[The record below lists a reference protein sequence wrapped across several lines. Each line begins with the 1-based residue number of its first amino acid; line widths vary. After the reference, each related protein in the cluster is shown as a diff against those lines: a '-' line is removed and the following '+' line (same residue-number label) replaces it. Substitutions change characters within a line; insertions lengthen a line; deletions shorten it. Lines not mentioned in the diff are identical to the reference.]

1 MEGQFFNIKIKS
13 NWVDWGEGRPPSF
26 HLWAIDRDDL
36 KRILRDKKIKPNQIE
51 SINEEGSDW
60 DEILKREKDLIN

>member
-26 HLWAIDRDDL
+26 YLRAKDREEL
-36 KRILRDKKIKPNQIE
+36 KQTLRGHKIAPNQIK
-51 SINEEGSDW
+51 SIIEKGSDW
-60 DEILKREKDLIN
+60 DEILKKEKDGDI